1 VRLSDHILAARGT
14 PVDIGGFATFMRP
27 FIESAEC
34 FEVADDVARAAGELV
49 YSRPSSLAAA
59 LPLCRLPYETM
70 WIEYRGGLGTGPG
83 TSPGGRTFDGAPVPA
98 KQGVLVESMPGG
110 QTGYMTVAW
119 LHKYDEGGRDVIEH
133 AVNISP
139 IGIYFDWREDGDV
152 REIVRSAHRT
162 IIEAIPDE
170 GARSIVDAYRQ
181 VIESKWMHWAD
192 STTIQHLF
200 TGSRSWDKFVG
211 NPREIEAMKVLDR
224 HAMPGISPHG
234 TGLIAFILSRTKPN
248 EIRDF
253 VTKWEADVQ
262 GEGAWVQCF
271 LAMLNSKNPCL
282 EHELVDMT
290 RLNKSR
296 RKLGRAEFL
305 PYSRTR
311 LAMSRSQA
319 RIAAAR
325 GSDRETARA
334 HLVRGH
340 FKIRRTGV
348 FWWSPFLRGDT
359 SKGELKR
366 QEYDAVL

>member
-1 VRLSDHILAARGT
+1 VRLSDHILAARGSLF
-14 PVDIGGFATFMRP
+14 DIGGFATFMRP
-27 FIESAEC
+27 WIERAER
-34 FEVADDVARAAGELV
+34 FEVTDEVARAAGELV

-70 WIEYRGGLGTGPG
+70 WIEYRGGLGSGPG
-83 TSPGGRTFDGAPVPA
+83 TSPGGRIFDGAPVPA

-110 QTGYMTVAW
+110 QKGFMTVAW
-119 LHKYDEGGRDVIEH
+119 LHKYDRGLEVNG
-133 AVNISP
+133 VNISP
-139 IGIYFDWREDGDV
+139 VGIYFDWREDGDV
-152 REIVRSAHRT
+152 REIVRSAHQT

-192 STTIQHLF
+192 TTSIQHLM

-234 TGLIAFILSRTKPN
+234 TGLIAFILSRTNPD
-248 EIRDF
+248 EMRDF
-253 VTKWEADVQ
+253 MTKWEADVQ

-271 LAMLNSKNPCL
+271 LAMLNSKNPCV
-282 EHELVDMT
+282 EHEVMDLVK
-290 RLNKSR
+290 LNKSR
-296 RKLGRAEFL
+296 RKLGRAEML

-325 GSDRETARA
+325 GIDREAARA

-348 FWWSPFLRGDT
+348 FWWSPFLRGDA